1 MAKYPVTGSVV
12 VVADDTDVFA
22 LLVHFRH
29 ASAITTTV
37 FMESPKK
44 ERTVID
50 IDGTVEDNL
59 SIIPGLLAAHALTG
73 CDIVTT
79 CYGIGKGTAL
89 KVLRA
94 GWYLLKIQT
103 LSKSF

>member
-1 MAKYPVTGSVV
+1 M

-29 ASAITTTV
+29 ASLIGNPV
-37 FMESPKK
+37 FIQSPKK

-50 IDGTVEDNL
+50 IDATVEKNF

-73 CDIVTT
+73 CDTVASY
-79 CYGIGKGTAL
+79 YGIGKGTAL
-89 KVLRA
+89 KVLRE
-94 GWYLLKIQT
+94 G
-103 LSKSF
+103 